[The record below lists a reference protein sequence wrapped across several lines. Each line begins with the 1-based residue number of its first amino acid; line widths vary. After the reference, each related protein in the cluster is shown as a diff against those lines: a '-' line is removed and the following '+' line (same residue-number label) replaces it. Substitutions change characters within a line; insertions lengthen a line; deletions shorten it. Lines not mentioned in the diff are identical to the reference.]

1 MILWVID
8 FCILLTNT
16 LFFISENKYFSFS
29 FILNIKENKKLI
41 YNNNII
47 INDNDLREKHR
58 LIEFNNN

>member
-16 LFFISENKYFSFS
+16 LFFISENEYFSFS